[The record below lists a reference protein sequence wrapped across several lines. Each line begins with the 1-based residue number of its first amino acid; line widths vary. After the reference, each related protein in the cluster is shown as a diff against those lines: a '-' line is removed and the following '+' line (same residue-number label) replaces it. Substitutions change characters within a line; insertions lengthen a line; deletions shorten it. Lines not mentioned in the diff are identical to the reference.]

1 MQFHSTS
8 DIQKLAM
15 ALNEKQ
21 LQEIKAAGED
31 FLELRR
37 PPEAIRSKLD
47 LIYRI
52 EGQSVLV
59 YEVRPHWDNPA
70 KITETPMAK
79 TTFVQTQNVW
89 KIYWMQADLKW
100 HSYSPKPQVKSI
112 KTFFRVVDEDEFSCF
127 FG

>member
-1 MQFHSTS
+1 
-8 DIQKLAM
+8 M
-15 ALNEKQ
+15 ALTEKQ
-21 LQEIKAAGED
+21 IQEIQVAGES
-31 FLELRR
+31 FLQLRR

-52 EGQSVLV
+52 EGQNVLV
-59 YEVRPHWDNPA
+59 YEVRPQWDDPA
-70 KITETPMAK
+70 KITETPIAK

-100 HSYSPKPQVKSI
+100 HRYSPKHQVKSI
-112 KTFFRVVDEDEFSCF
+112 KTFFEVVADDAFSCF

>member
-1 MQFHSTS
+1 
-8 DIQKLAM
+8 M

-31 FLELRR
+31 FLRVHR

-52 EGQSVLV
+52 ERQSVLV
-59 YEVRPHWDNPA
+59 YEIRPKWDNPA
-70 KITETPMAK
+70 IITETPMAK

-89 KIYWMQADLKW
+89 KIYWMWADLKW
-100 HSYSPKPQVKSI
+100 HSYLPKPQAKSI
-112 KTFFRVVDEDEFSCF
+112 KTFFKVVSEDTFGCFS
-127 FG
+127 G

>member
-1 MQFHSTS
+1 MLT
-8 DIQKLAM
+8 M
-15 ALNEKQ
+15 ALSEKQ
-21 LQEIKAAGED
+21 LQEIKVAGEAY
-31 FLELRR
+31 LRVHR
-37 PPEAIRSKLD
+37 PSEAIRSKLD

-59 YEVRPHWDNPA
+59 YEVRPKWDNPA
-70 KITETPMAK
+70 IITETPMAK

-89 KIYWMQADLKW
+89 KIYWMRADLKW

-112 KTFFRVVDEDEFSCF
+112 KTFFKVVAEDEFSCF